1 MLTVVGSSSSDH
13 ENERPHDEMAS
24 VCFIDVMVISRHSSA
39 GNLALIGY
47 AEVV

>member
-1 MLTVVGSSSSDH
+1 MLTVVGSSSSDQK
-13 ENERPHDEMAS
+13 NERPHDEMAS
-24 VCFIDVMVISRHSSA
+24 ACFIDVMVISRHSSA